1 MDWLRQKMKGRG
13 NPTDIKP
20 KEARNMNNGLF
31 EEEPSK
37 YPIADLGDDFQVD
50 AMSDFNARVKSGE
63 FAELSEEEIREIYVQ
78 EEADAVERD
87 EMADVHRQMD
97 EDEERASN
105 PDIDPDE

>member
-1 MDWLRQKMKGRG
+1 
-13 NPTDIKP
+13 
-20 KEARNMNNGLF
+20 
-31 EEEPSK
+31 
-37 YPIADLGDDFQVD
+37 
-50 AMSDFNARVKSGE
+50 VKSGE